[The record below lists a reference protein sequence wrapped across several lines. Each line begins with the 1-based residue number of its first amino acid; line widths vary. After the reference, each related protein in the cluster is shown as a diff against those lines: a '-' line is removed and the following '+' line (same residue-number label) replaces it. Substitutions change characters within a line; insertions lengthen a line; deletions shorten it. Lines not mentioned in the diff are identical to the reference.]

1 MNPAFERLPKKKK
14 QQIINACME
23 EFAENGFENTS
34 TNKIIE
40 RAEISKGLLFHYFKN
55 KKTLY
60 LYLLERSARLV
71 SEQVFDDLEAEPEKD
86 FFERIKK
93 VAILK
98 MNFFSK
104 HPNEYHILINGF
116 FNTPKELE
124 KDITVLY
131 EKLYKQIMQFNANQ
145 LFDYL
150 NEAQIRTGLTKEFV
164 LEYVLNVMDQFN
176 RGLLQQYKGKEEDL
190 LEDFNP
196 LLNRLEQYIDILKY
210 GVYART

>member
-1 MNPAFERLPKKKK
+1 MNPTFERLPEKKK
-14 QQIINACME
+14 QQIINACLE

-60 LYLLERSARLV
+60 LFLLERSARLV
-71 SEQVFDDLEAEPEKD
+71 TDQVFDHLEAETEKD

-104 HPNEYHILINGF
+104 HTNEYLILINGF
-116 FNTPKELE
+116 FNTPKDLE

-131 EKLYKQIMQFNANQ
+131 EKLYKQMMQFNANQ

-150 NEAQIRTGLTKEFV
+150 HEEQIRTGLTKEFV

-176 RGLLQQYKGKEEDL
+176 RGLLRQYKGKEEDL

-196 LLNRLEQYIDILKY
+196 LLNRLDQYIDILKY
-210 GVYART
+210 GVYERT

>member
-1 MNPAFERLPKKKK
+1 MNPAFERLPEKKK

-60 LYLLERSARLV
+60 LFLLERSARLV
-71 SEQVFDDLEAEPEKD
+71 SDQVFDHLDDETETD
-86 FFERIKK
+86 FFERIKT

-104 HPNEYHILINGF
+104 HPNEYLILINGF

-124 KDITVLY
+124 KDITDLY
-131 EKLYKQIMQFNANQ
+131 EKLYKQIMQFNSNQ

-150 NEAQIRTGLTKEFV
+150 HEDQIRTGLTKEFV
-164 LEYVLNVMDQFN
+164 IEFVMNVMDQLN
-176 RGLLQQYKGKEEDL
+176 RGLLQQYKGKEADL

-210 GVYART
+210 GVYERT